1 MRLITNRCPRPIAN
15 GAAAIRLRAREL
27 TVLDIA
33 STLASGRWRRY
44 RPTCR
49 KAGVRIRLITN
60 RRPRPIANGAAPIRL
75 RAWELAARDIDSTLA
90 SGRGGRLI
98 CGRAVA
104 RILTAAALR
113 ALETEAH
120 RTGAATASGNRCN

>member
-1 MRLITNRCPRPIAN
+1 MRLITDRCPRPIAT
-15 GAAAIRLRAREL
+15 GATAIRLRAREL

-60 RRPRPIANGAAPIRL
+60 RRPRPIASGAATTRL
-75 RAWELAARDIDSTLA
+75 RAWELAALDIAPTLA
-90 SGRGGRLI
+90 GGRRGRLI
-98 CGRAVA
+98 CGRACA
-104 RILTAAALR
+104 RIRTATALR
-113 ALETEAH
+113 A
-120 RTGAATASGNRCN
+120 